1 MSYSV
6 KKNKGQYDILE
17 KESGTLIQIFG
28 DEKDARDV
36 CRKLNLGSG
45 FEGWTPTFFSK
56 KTPNVKYICS

>member
-6 KKNKGQYDILE
+6 KKSEGQFDILE
-17 KESGTLIQIFG
+17 KESGTLIEIRS
-28 DEKDARDV
+28 DEKHARDT

-56 KTPNVKYICS
+56 KTTNEKIACL

>member
-6 KKNKGQYDILE
+6 KKSKGQYDILE
-17 KESGTLIQIFG
+17 KESGTLIEMRC
-28 DEKDARDV
+28 DEKNARDT

-56 KTPNVKYICS
+56 KPPLVKTTCS